1 MTRDDIIRLAR
12 EAGFVRV
19 VATHEDGAVTTTV
32 APIKELERF
41 AILVAAKERKRMD
54 LNAIHTC
61 HAECQNPFCVR
72 VREAVEHEREQCAK
86 LCEELENQ
94 RINSSSLS
102 GMIFGSSAEEC
113 ATAIRARGNTGIKW
127 VIEP

>member
-1 MTRDDIIRLAR
+1 MTRDDIIRMAR
-12 EAGFVRV
+12 EAGL
-19 VATHEDGAVTTTV
+19 G
-32 APIKELERF
+32 F
-41 AILVAAKERKRMD
+41 AITIPPFIPDLECFAALVAAAERERMD

-72 VREAVEHEREQCAK
+72 VREAVAHEREQCAK

-113 ATAIRARGNTGIKW
+113 AAAIRARSNTGIKW
-127 VIEP
+127 EVEP